1 MNVRLLTATT
11 LIAISTGAFA
21 ASDSF
26 HKTLSVSDH
35 PDLYVSTGSGNVRI
49 HPGNGNSIEITG
61 RVKAG
66 WGAFGDVQKRVQS
79 IIDNPPIDQSGDSVK
94 IGESHDRSL
103 FNNITIDY
111 DINVPVKVALNIHSG
126 SGDVEVDNV
135 GRFLAASSGSG
146 NVRAHQVHGPATLD
160 SGSGD
165 IELDLSGVGDVHA
178 KTGSGNI
185 RVHNF
190 DGSFNAR
197 TGSGDIEGEG
207 HLIGASSASSGS
219 GNVRLHLRPD
229 SKFNLEASTG
239 SGDLHV
245 HMPGVVNTSEGSRHH
260 LTMPVNGGGDPLEIR
275 TGSGNIEITP
285 R

>member
-1 MNVRLLTATT
+1 MNHIVTIAALVTFSTA
-11 LIAISTGAFA
+11 AFA

-35 PDLYVSTGSGNVRI
+35 PDLYVSTGSGNIRI
-49 HPGNGNSIEITG
+49 HPGNGSTIDVTG
-61 RVKAG
+61 HVHAG

-79 IIDNPPIDQSGDSVK
+79 IIDNPPIEQSGDSVK
-94 IGESHDRSL
+94 IGEVHDRSL
-103 FNNITIDY
+103 FNNISIDY
-111 DINVPVKVALNIHSG
+111 EINVPANVALNVHSG
-126 SGDVEVDNV
+126 SGDVEIDNV

-146 NVRAHQVHGPATLD
+146 NVRAHQVHGPATLE

-165 IELDLSGVGDVHA
+165 LELDLNGPGDIHA
-178 KTGSGNI
+178 RTGSGNI

-190 DGSFNAR
+190 DGSFNAK
-197 TGSGDIEGEG
+197 TGSGEIEADG
-207 HLIGASSASSGS
+207 HLAGASSASSGS

-239 SGDLHV
+239 SGSLRV
-245 HMPGVVNTSEGSRHH
+245 HMPGVTEASDGSRHH
-260 LTMPVNGGGDPLEIR
+260 MTMSVNGGGAPLEIR
-275 TGSGNIEITP
+275 TGSGDIEVTP